1 VKDGGAVPNDPSFS
15 IAYDVLKS
23 GKTACVLAAFGDRAV
38 YIAAPGA
45 LSPAEAVWG
54 FPQPKARDLETFADV
69 RKFAEGND
77 VNGAVALVCD
87 DASLIAD
94 RTVNYY
100 KMKGIGGYDL
110 WGAVFTSAIRM
121 RDTLRR
127 RGMHIAFTCHPAPAG
142 TREGVRHLGGPAF
155 PGQIAMKLP
164 AAADLLLRGEGRAG
178 GSTSAADVD
187 LGAGGGAAPTA
198 TAIVTA
204 APASFSFGWPRVFRT
219 ALHPDWMQGSRYGT
233 PDMAPMN
240 LGEILRLAGF
250 TIPRMKGLEWQES
263 VAQALASKLIEPP
276 GLGDSARV
284 RDVLLK
290 VKDYCLS
297 KFTKTEAHAYWALR
311 DGYDRAVLWTATA
324 GQRRAMWG
332 V

>member
-1 VKDGGAVPNDPSFS
+1 VPSDPSFS
-15 IAYDVLKS
+15 IAYDFLKS

-54 FPQPKARDLETFADV
+54 FPQPKARDLETFSDV
-69 RKFAEGND
+69 RKLAEGND
-77 VNGAVALVCD
+77 VNGAVALVID

-127 RGMHIAFTCHPAPAG
+127 RGMHIAFTCHPVPAG

-155 PGQIAMKLP
+155 PGQVAMKLP
-164 AAADLLLRGEGRAG
+164 AAADLLLRGEARPDAPASTAG
-178 GSTSAADVD
+178 ID
-187 LGAGGGAAPTA
+187 LGAGNGAVPTPTAIVASAAPT
-198 TAIVTA
+198 
-204 APASFSFGWPRVFRT
+204 PSSFGWPRVFRT
-219 ALHPDWMQGSRYGT
+219 ALHSDWMQGSRYGT

-250 TIPRMKGLEWQES
+250 QIPRIRGLEWQEN

-284 RDVLLK
+284 RDILSR
-290 VKDYCLS
+290 VKDYVLTR
-297 KFTKTEAHAYWALR
+297 FTKTESHAYWTIR
-311 DGYDRAVLWTATA
+311 DGYDRAVLWTANA
-324 GQRRAMWG
+324 GQRKAMWG

>member
-1 VKDGGAVPNDPSFS
+1 MPNDPSFS
-15 IAYDVLKS
+15 IAYDFLKS

-54 FPQPKARDLETFADV
+54 FPQPKARDLETFSDV
-69 RKFAEGND
+69 RKLAEGND
-77 VNGAVALVCD
+77 VNGAVALVID

-178 GSTSAADVD
+178 MGSSAADVD
-187 LGAGGGAAPTA
+187 LGAGGGAAPA
-198 TAIVTA
+198 PTAIVASA
-204 APASFSFGWPRVFRT
+204 APAPSSFGWPRVFRT

-250 TIPRMKGLEWQES
+250 QIPRMKGLEWQEN

-284 RDVLLK
+284 RDVLSK
-290 VKDYCLS
+290 VKDYCLV

-311 DGYDRAVLWTATA
+311 DGYDRAVLWTAAA
-324 GQRRAMWG
+324 GQRRSLWG

>member
-1 VKDGGAVPNDPSFS
+1 MPSDPSFS
-15 IAYDVLKS
+15 IVYDFLKS

-54 FPQPKARDLETFADV
+54 FPQPKAKDLETFADV

-77 VNGAVALVCD
+77 VSGAIALVCD

-100 KMKGIGGYDL
+100 KMKGVGGYDL

-164 AAADLLLRGEGRAG
+164 AAADLLLRGEARPGAAA
-178 GSTSAADVD
+178 SAAGADLG
-187 LGAGGGAAPTA
+187 LGAGNGGSLADP
-198 TAIVTA
+198 TAIVATA
-204 APASFSFGWPRVFRT
+204 PAASASFSFGWPRVFRT
-219 ALHPDWMQGSRYGT
+219 SLHPDWMQGSRYGT

-250 TIPRMKGLEWQES
+250 QIPRMKGLEWQEN
-263 VAQALASKLIEPP
+263 VAQALAQKLIEAP

-284 RDVLLK
+284 RDILLK
-290 VKDYCLS
+290 VKDYVLTR
-297 KFTKTEAHAYWALR
+297 FTKTEAHAYWALR
-311 DGYDRAVLWTATA
+311 DGYDRAVLWTAAA

>member
-1 VKDGGAVPNDPSFS
+1 VAPRDPSLSLPYAVF
-15 IAYDVLKS
+15 KS
-23 GKTACVLAAFGDRAV
+23 GKSADELAAFSDRAV
-38 YIAAPGA
+38 YVAAPGA
-45 LSPAEAVWG
+45 LSCAEPLWG

-69 RKFAEGND
+69 RKLAEGND
-77 VNGAVALVCD
+77 VNGAIALVID

-100 KMKGIGGYDL
+100 KQKGLGGYDI

-127 RGMHIAFTCHPAPAG
+127 RGMHVVMTCHPLPAS
-142 TREGVRHLGGPAF
+142 TKDGVRRLGGPAF
-155 PGQIAMKLP
+155 PGQVAAKLP
-164 AAADLLLRGEGRAG
+164 AAADLLLRAEPRPGVAG
-178 GSTSAADVD
+178 AVGGVELG
-187 LGAGGGAAPTA
+187 LGANGTA
-198 TAIVTA
+198 L
-204 APASFSFGWPRVFRT
+204 APASGTPAPPSSFGWPFVYRT
-219 ALHPDWMQGSRYGT
+219 SPHPDWMQGSRYGT

-250 TIPRMKGLEWQES
+250 QIPRMKGLEWQEG
-263 VAQALASKLIEPP
+263 VAQALASKLVEPP

-284 RDVLLK
+284 RDILLK
-290 VKDYCLS
+290 VKDYCLV
-297 KFTKTEAHAYWALR
+297 KFTKTEAHVYWALR
-311 DGYDRAVLWTATA
+311 DGFDRAVLWTAAA

>member
-1 VKDGGAVPNDPSFS
+1 VPSDPSFS

-54 FPQPKARDLETFADV
+54 FPQPKARDLETFSDV
-69 RKFAEGND
+69 RKLAEGND
-77 VNGAVALVCD
+77 VNGAVALVID

-178 GSTSAADVD
+178 MGSSAADVD
-187 LGAGGGAAPTA
+187 LGAGGGAAPA
-198 TAIVTA
+198 PTAIVASA
-204 APASFSFGWPRVFRT
+204 APAPSSFGWPRVFRT

-250 TIPRMKGLEWQES
+250 QIPRMKGLEWQES
-263 VAQALASKLIEPP
+263 VAQALANRLIAAP
-276 GLGDSARV
+276 GLGDGNYV
-284 RDVLLK
+284 RDSLLR
-290 VKDYCLS
+290 VKDYCLV

-311 DGYDRAVLWTATA
+311 DGFDRAVLWTAAA
-324 GQRRAMWG
+324 GQRRSMWG

>member
-1 VKDGGAVPNDPSFS
+1 MPSDPSFS
-15 IAYDVLKS
+15 IVYDFLKS

-54 FPQPKARDLETFADV
+54 FPQPKARDLETFSDV
-69 RKFAEGND
+69 RKLAEGND
-77 VNGAVALVCD
+77 VNGAVALVID

-100 KMKGIGGYDL
+100 KLKGIGGYDL

-127 RGMHIAFTCHPAPAG
+127 RGMHIAFTCHPAPAS
-142 TREGVRHLGGPAF
+142 TKDGVRHLGGPAF

-178 GSTSAADVD
+178 MGSSAADVD
-187 LGAGGGAAPTA
+187 LGAGGGAAPA
-198 TAIVTA
+198 PTAIVASA
-204 APASFSFGWPRVFRT
+204 APAPSSFGWPRVFRT

-250 TIPRMKGLEWQES
+250 QIPRMKGLEWQEN

-284 RDVLLK
+284 RDVLSK
-290 VKDYCLS
+290 VKDYCLV

-311 DGYDRAVLWTATA
+311 DGYDRAVLWTAAA
-324 GQRRAMWG
+324 GQRRSLWG

>member
-1 VKDGGAVPNDPSFS
+1 MAPRDPSLSLSYAVF
-15 IAYDVLKS
+15 KS
-23 GKTACVLAAFGDRAV
+23 GKSADALSAFPVAV

-45 LSPAEAVWG
+45 LACAEAVWG
-54 FPQPKARDLETFADV
+54 FPQPQARDLETFADV
-69 RKFAEGND
+69 RKLAEGND
-77 VNGAVALVCD
+77 CNGAVALVID

-127 RGMHIAFTCHPAPAG
+127 RGMHVVMTCHPAPAS
-142 TREGVRHLGGPAF
+142 TKEGVRHLGGPAF
-155 PGQIAMKLP
+155 PGQIAAKLP
-164 AAADLLLRGEGRAG
+164 AAADLLLRAEPRPGAALVAAGVELGVGQSRADG
-178 GSTSAADVD
+178 TARAPANV
-187 LGAGGGAAPTA
+187 LPTAAPTG
-198 TAIVTA
+198 
-204 APASFSFGWPRVFRT
+204 FGWPFVYRT
-219 ALHPDWMQGSRYGT
+219 SPHPDWMQGSRYGT

-250 TIPRMKGLEWQES
+250 QIPRMKGLEWQEN
-263 VAQALASKLIEPP
+263 VAQALAQKLIEPP

-284 RDVLLK
+284 RDILLK
-290 VKDYCLS
+290 VKDYTLS
-297 KFTKTEAHAYWALR
+297 RFTKTESFAYWALR
-311 DGYDRAVLWTATA
+311 DGYDRAVLWTAAA
-324 GQRRAMWG
+324 GQRRALWG